1 MAALRSELDGLRMMA
16 LHRRAQ
22 TEGVPVLS
30 IEEAMETDAPKAQL
44 IALVLAQAAEQTQTQ
59 VPEGIPPARA
69 PAPAPA
75 PAPAL
80 ERKTMPEPEP
90 EPAPAA
96 APKRFMLMLTQSDL
110 VGENSLL
117 RTSASSLE
125 ELIANV
131 AETLGIAASAAHVL
145 CELDGAGRSGA
156 PLTSL
161 EGLPAKARVSLWS
174 SRDAARAGAA

>member
-1 MAALRSELDGLRMMA
+1 
-16 LHRRAQ
+16 
-22 TEGVPVLS
+22 
-30 IEEAMETDAPKAQL
+30 
-44 IALVLAQAAEQTQTQ
+44 
-59 VPEGIPPARA
+59 
-69 PAPAPA
+69 
-75 PAPAL
+75 
-80 ERKTMPEPEP
+80 MPEPEP

-110 VGENSLL
+110 VSENSLL
-117 RTSASSLE
+117 RTSASSLD

-145 CELDGAGRSGA
+145 CELDSAGRSGA

-174 SRDAARAGAA
+174 SRDAAQAGAA